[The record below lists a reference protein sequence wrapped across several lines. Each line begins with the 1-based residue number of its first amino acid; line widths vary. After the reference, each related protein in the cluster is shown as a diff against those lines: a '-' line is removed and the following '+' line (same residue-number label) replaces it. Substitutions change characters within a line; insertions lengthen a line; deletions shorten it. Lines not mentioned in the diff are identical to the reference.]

1 MRGDGY
7 YCNRFK
13 AVPSMFE
20 VIPMPDVRFP
30 NAETQMATVTRN
42 DDPKGQWS
50 HTCAYELADRWYADK
65 LGACDDTRWR

>member
-1 MRGDGY
+1 
-7 YCNRFK
+7 
-13 AVPSMFE
+13 MFE

-50 HTCAYELADRWYADK
+50 HTCAYELADRWYADR
-65 LGACDDTRWR
+65 LGACDDT